1 MTATV
6 EKFRSW
12 LNSITPAQWLLVMIV
27 FSSLIFFAGLDERQL
42 WGADEPRIAGIATET
57 AIKGNWI
64 EPRLNGSPFL
74 ETPPLFLWL
83 ESFSII
89 TFGRTPFAVKLPAA
103 IAGMIGVIGVF
114 LLARRMGYSNFTALL
129 SGILLATSAR
139 YWNNS
144 RKCMT
149 DILLCAFIILVM
161 LTFYCFANSN
171 AWRQRNWW
179 FLFFA
184 IALGGAILTKS
195 LVGLA
200 IPCAALGCWLAFD
213 DVIIKKKISW
223 INWSG
228 LFIGVIL
235 SFIPFCLWLIALY
248 NSSGYDAVYTVV
260 WTNNFGRF
268 LGSHSEHVEPFYY
281 YLLKFPEQFQP
292 WTIFLLV
299 AFCFYFSKIQQT
311 VKNSQLLF
319 ILCWLIVPFLLLTVA
334 AGKRQVYLLP
344 LFGAMALLTAIFLAP
359 IIEGKVIFPAKY
371 RIVLIIRVITSLLA
385 ILVTLSPF
393 LLLLTAFI
401 LKIPINSCLSLI
413 FCLFASASLII
424 FGFWI
429 KKGRHPGIIAIGIL
443 FGVAVTYIAID
454 SVILKSFNRKNSTAD
469 IFSVAAKYL
478 RDGDVIYL
486 LSPTELIPPAER
498 IKGAAVFYL
507 GTTVPELTVSS
518 LETLRLSKDAAKAV
532 ILADTDSVTIGENM
546 VKVYEHKVKKDELVL
561 LKFQK

>member
-6 EKFRSW
+6 EKFRTW
-12 LNSITPAQWLLVMIV
+12 LNTITPVQWLLVMIV
-27 FSSLIFFAGLDERQL
+27 FSSLLFFAGLDERQL

-83 ESFSII
+83 ESISIK
-89 TFGRTPFAVKLPAA
+89 TFGRIPFAVKLPAA
-103 IAGMIGVIGVF
+103 IAGMVGVIGIF
-114 LLARRMGYSNFTALL
+114 LLTRRMGYSNFTALL
-129 SGILLATSAR
+129 AGILLATSAR

-149 DILLCAFIILVM
+149 DILLCGFIILVM
-161 LTFYCFANSN
+161 LSFYCFADSRT
-171 AWRQRNWW
+171 WRQRNWW

-200 IPCAALGCWLAFD
+200 IPCAALACWLVLD
-213 DVIIKKKISW
+213 DMIIKKKISW
-223 INWSG
+223 INWLG
-228 LFIGVIL
+228 LFIGAML
-235 SFIPFCLWLIALY
+235 SFIPFCLWLLALY
-248 NSSGYDAVYTVV
+248 NSSGYNAVYTVV

-299 AFCFYFSKIQQT
+299 ALCFYFNKFKQT
-311 VKNSQLLF
+311 LKNSQLLF
-319 ILCWLIVPFLLLTVA
+319 ILCWLIVPFLLLTFS

-344 LFGAMALLTAIFLAP
+344 LFGAMALLAAIFLAP
-359 IIEGKVIFPAKY
+359 IIEGKVILPAKY
-371 RIVLIIRVITSLLA
+371 RIELIIRIITSLLA
-385 ILVTLSPF
+385 TLVTLSPF
-393 LLLLTAFI
+393 LLLIVAFI
-401 LKIPINSCLSLI
+401 LKVPINSCLSLI
-413 FCLFASASLII
+413 FCLFASAGLIV

-443 FGVAVTYIAID
+443 FGVAVTYVAID
-454 SVILKSFNRKNSTAD
+454 SVILKTFNHKNSTAD

-478 RDGDVIYL
+478 RDGDVVYL
-486 LSPTELIPPAER
+486 LSPTER
-498 IKGAAVFYL
+498 IEGAAVFYL
-507 GTTVPELTVSS
+507 GTTVPELNSS
-518 LETLRLSKDAAKAV
+518 TLETLRLSKDGAKAV
-532 ILADTDSVTIGENM
+532 ILADTDSVKIDKNM
-546 VKVYEHKVKKDELVL
+546 VTVYEHKVKKDELVL
-561 LKFQK
+561 LKFRM